1 MDQVHDH
8 LEMPELSRD
17 FGTQVY
23 EQQVVEQSQAGERAV
38 RPGEKQP
45 GWSGTGPAL
54 AEPFGKELSLSR
66 AESRR
71 EGAWSLRPCAS
82 YASAAAEAGLQDRR
96 VYALHLRR
104 YNDALLIHD
113 TVRAVDAVASLQDF
127 YDTERTTKTQV
138 LLAERWLLALFD
150 GEAHGN
156 RTRVERQARA
166 QVPVQVWEG
175 VNWGPIFLTKSQS
188 CEYDKKCMLSF
199 VKVCI
204 DRKLYEVTLLTK
216 IFLNHLIGTVPKSL
230 RCVVPLNMESEVVRG

>member
-1 MDQVHDH
+1 MWLHAAVSAPTGYPFPRPVWESPHALTLPIQDPFGDLLKKLMDQVHDH

-38 RPGEKQP
+38 RPGERQP

-66 AESRR
+66 AGSRR

-82 YASAAAEAGLQDRR
+82 YPSAAAEAGLQDRR

-113 TVRAVDAVASLQDF
+113 TVRAVDAVASLQNF

-150 GEAHGN
+150 GEARGN
-156 RTRVERQARA
+156 RTRVQRQARP
-166 QVPVQVWEG
+166 QVPCRFG
-175 VNWGPIFLTKSQS
+175 
-188 CEYDKKCMLSF
+188 
-199 VKVCI
+199 KVSTGA
-204 DRKLYEVTLLTK
+204 L
-216 IFLNHLIGTVPKSL
+216 FF
-230 RCVVPLNMESEVVRG
+230 